1 MKHKPFIITKRHN
14 FVLAPIGLHL
24 ARFFGLV
31 DLGTQYIFD
40 EWIPRLLCYWEL
52 CHEKMDDGR
61 PFIVS
66 QEYTNTLGRGA
77 KLKEHIEGWCGELKP
92 HELEG
97 FNLSAK
103 IGEAANI
110 NVKHRTSSTGNE
122 RAEIIAINPVQRGTV
137 VPPQVNTD
145 IVYWIADGEND
156 VFKSLSNYWQDKIRE
171 SAEFSGRHS
180 TKAEIV
186 ERNVRQSVANA
197 TEPEPDADETDETD
211 NSGDEDG
218 GVFDLDSYTDEQL
231 RDPIVVIEIR
241 EIIDNLPVSNG
252 EKINQHRLLN
262 GMIRR
267 AAKAKASVPDD
278 DNEVP
283 Y

>member
-31 DLGTQYIFD
+31 DLGTQFLFD
-40 EWIPRLLCYWEL
+40 EWIPRILCYWEL
-52 CHEKMDDGR
+52 CEEKMDDGR
-61 PFIVS
+61 PFIVQ

-77 KLKEHIEGWCGELKP
+77 ELKEHIEGWCGELKP

-97 FNLSAK
+97 FNLSAR
-103 IGEAANI
+103 IGEAALI
-110 NVKHRTSSTGNE
+110 NVKHRTSSAGNE
-122 RAEIIAINPVQRGTV
+122 RCEIIAINPVQRGTV
-137 VPPQVNTD
+137 IPPQVNAD
-145 IVYWIADGEND
+145 IVYRITDGED
-156 VFKSLSNYWQDKIRE
+156 DAFKSLSSYWQGKIRE

-180 TKAEIV
+180 TKAEII
-186 ERNVRQSVANA
+186 ERNSRQASENA
-197 TEPEPDADETDETD
+197 FAGQETDEAD
-211 NSGDEDG
+211 DDDEESGESDD
-218 GVFDLDSYTDEQL
+218 VFDLDSYTDEQL

-252 EKINQHRLLN
+252 EKFNQLRYLN
-262 GMIRR
+262 QLVQR
-267 AAKAKASVPDD
+267 ARAKERAG
-278 DNEVP
+278 